1 MRTKLSVRV
10 QNFEP
15 LTKIALAA
23 TLAVAITLTFSC
35 SGGDDNGDPDDKG
48 DGNATGGSN
57 GSCNI
62 GDYRTVQ
69 IGTQRWMAENWN
81 CNVGS
86 SVCYDNKPANC
97 AKYGR
102 LYNWTTANG
111 VCPPGWHLPSD
122 AEWTTLTD
130 YVGGSSTAGIKLKST
145 SGWSND
151 GNGTDAYGFS
161 ALPGGYGLSYGRFKL
176 VGDYG
181 YWWSATE
188 YSASSAYLRCM
199 YYYGAHVDR
208 GNYNDDK
215 ANFFSVRCAQD

>member
-35 SGGDDNGDPDDKG
+35 SGGDDNSDPDDNG
-48 DGNATGGSN
+48 GGNATGGSN

-69 IGTQRWMAENWN
+69 IDTQRWMAENWN
-81 CNVGS
+81 CNIGS

-122 AEWTTLTD
+122 AEWKTLVNF
-130 YVGGSSTAGIKLKST
+130 VGGSYIAGIELKST

-151 GNGTDAYGFS
+151 GNGTDAYDFS
-161 ALPGGYGLSYGRFKL
+161 ALPGGNGFSDGSFGN
-176 VGDYG
+176 VGYHG
-181 YWWSATE
+181 NWWSASE
-188 YSASSAYLRCM
+188 YDASYAFSRSM
-199 YYYGAHVDR
+199 TYGASVYR
-208 GNYNDDK
+208 NYGDK
-215 ANFFSVRCAQD
+215 TDFSSVRCVQD